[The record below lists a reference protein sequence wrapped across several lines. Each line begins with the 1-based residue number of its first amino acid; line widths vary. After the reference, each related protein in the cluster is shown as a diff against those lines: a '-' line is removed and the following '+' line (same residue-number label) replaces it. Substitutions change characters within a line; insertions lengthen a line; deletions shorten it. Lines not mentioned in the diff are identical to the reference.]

1 MGSVIGGIILDKTK
15 MFKKVTIV
23 TYIFTLIFMALF
35 TGLVDEASIVLD
47 FILIGLLGFFM
58 TGYLPI
64 GFEFG
69 AEITYPESEATS
81 SALLEKVKNYLK
93 IKKKCLKIF

>member
-1 MGSVIGGIILDKTK
+1 

-47 FILIGLLGFFM
+47 FILIGFLGFFM

-81 SALLEKVKNYLK
+81 AALLEKG
-93 IKKKCLKIF
+93 